1 MTNGELELHN
11 LLIAVLSELQ
21 KINKHLDKLL
31 EDKPVKINLHEYNLH
46 PPYTIT

>member
-1 MTNGELELHN
+1 MTDEEIKA
-11 LLIAVLSELQ
+11 LLIQAIMELQ

-46 PPYTIT
+46 PLYTIT

>member
-1 MTNGELELHN
+1 MTDEEIKV
-11 LLIAVLSELQ
+11 LLIQAIMELQ